1 MEKKHEDPE
10 RNRPVEKG
18 RDNDPNIRDYSAQ
31 QPGVN
36 TMSDSGAKDQD
47 FNQKLS
53 RTAGDNFRENDFGKD
68 SDPAFDEIGEDV
80 EDDR

>member
-1 MEKKHEDPE
+1 MEKKQDDLK

-36 TMSDSGAKDQD
+36 TMSDSGTDEE
-47 FNQKLS
+47 FNQRLTKTS
-53 RTAGDNFRENDFGKD
+53 SGKATGDDFGAD
-68 SDPAFDEIGEDV
+68 ADPAFDEIGEDR
-80 EDDR
+80 DDDK